1 MPDWNSLPLCIRE
14 DILEYVTTHER
25 IAQYSTVSEEWRCAV
40 EEKTFRRIRIDTPVL
55 ASLPYANPNLRFLN
69 GLRKRQ
75 RGLVRHIWLNIA
87 LQRYN
92 CPDCC
97 RKEFAVERNIN
108 ARIMEIAIVDLFT
121 VLVGWEHTEEGLTLE
136 INAYSPSDSNHW
148 FQGWYFGAPGE
159 ERTLASWS
167 PSIEPEQ
174 PPQFRRR
181 HPICEDG
188 LRRPFETCAIY
199 LRDLPMVDAVTKFL
213 IRRQCRRQFNPDVL
227 FRIWKR
233 LPCLE
238 HIMHEA
244 WRPWGNVSWYAW
256 DDYFGKALCHDL
268 LLSSVKRITVF
279 EDFNSQHQF
288 LLKQHRLMNQMLEGV
303 PLNSEEWTVRSG
315 GRSLAES
322 FAKKSKDL
330 EHLSVAFVI
339 DAVHFFDAC
348 EPEWRWDELRS
359 LTLTS
364 KSLSKGMQP
373 GQVHPLLQAAARAA
387 LGMPKLEGL
396 TLWAGNMGEACAF
409 TYRRYQEDVS
419 ITWRANWEFEL
430 GSRVRSAWE
439 AVAKMHSPRSVLRV
453 EEEMLRGYDLIS
465 HGDAIHHLGLHWV
478 IDSMSLKQIRKE
490 SRRPSLWRR

>member
-1 MPDWNSLPLCIRE
+1 MPDWDSLPLCIRE
-14 DILEYVTTHER
+14 NILEYVTTHEG

-40 EEKTFRRIRIDTPVL
+40 EEKTFCRIRIDTP
-55 ASLPYANPNLRFLN
+55 AFANFPYASPNLRSLN
-69 GLRKRQ
+69 GLLKRQ
-75 RGLVRHIWLNIA
+75 RGLIRHIWLNIA

-97 RKEFAVERNIN
+97 RKELPVERDIN
-108 ARIMEIAIVDLFT
+108 TRIMEIAIVDLFT
-121 VLVGWEHTEEGLTLE
+121 VLMGWEHTEEGLTLE

-159 ERTLASWS
+159 EKTLANWS

-174 PPQFRRR
+174 QSWFPRR
-181 HPICEDG
+181 HPIYEDS

-199 LRDLPMVDAVTKFL
+199 PLNLPMVGAVTKFL

-227 FRIWKR
+227 FHIWKS

-244 WRPWGNVSWYAW
+244 WRPWGNISW
-256 DDYFGKALCHDL
+256 
-268 LLSSVKRITVF
+268 ITVF
-279 EDFNSQHQF
+279 EDFNSQHQL
-288 LLKQHRLMNQMLEGV
+288 LLKQQRLMNQVLEGV
-303 PLNSEEWTVRSG
+303 PLNSDQWTVRSG
-315 GRSLAES
+315 GPSLAGS

-339 DAVHFFDAC
+339 DAVHFFDVC

-364 KSLSKGMQP
+364 KALSKGMQP
-373 GQVHPLLQAAARAA
+373 GQVHRLLQAAARAA
-387 LGMPKLEGL
+387 LGMPKLESL

-439 AVAKMHSPRSVLRV
+439 AVAKMHSPRSVLQV
-453 EEEMLRGYDLIS
+453 EEEMLRGCDLIS

-490 SRRPSLWRR
+490 SRRPRVQR